1 MSFKDKNGVDSF
13 QGMLDIPTGKHCSVC
28 GEELFERCV
37 WGGLKIPLPCSCKKE
52 KIAEEKREKE
62 KREKFQKE
70 YMIHELYKNSG
81 MTPKELKKSLEDFIP
96 RPGTENALK
105 AAKRFAA
112 KAPNV
117 SKGILFMG
125 TCGSGKTHLAISIG
139 KEVMNK
145 GYSVKFITASD
156 FYKNIRATFS
166 ENSTTEKDV
175 IIPLVKCRLLIVD
188 EIGAT
193 APTAFSKSEFHGL
206 IDARLRYERPTILT
220 TNLTTEELAQT
231 FDSRTIDR
239 FCEGFVNVIITADS
253 YRRGGVGQ

>member
-1 MSFKDKNGVDSF
+1 MSSKDKNGVDSS
-13 QGMLDIPTGKHCSVC
+13 QGMLDVSTGEYCPVC
-28 GEELFERCV
+28 GDELFVRCV

-52 KIAEEKREKE
+52 KFAKEKREKE
-62 KREKFQKE
+62 EREKFQKE
-70 YMIHELYKNSG
+70 YMIKELYKNSG
-81 MTPKELKKSLEDFIP
+81 MPPKELKETFENFIP

-112 KAPNV
+112 KAPKV

-125 TCGSGKTHLAISIG
+125 TCGSGKTHLAAAIG

-175 IIPLVKCRLLIVD
+175 IAPLIKCRLLIVD

-193 APTAFSKSEFHGL
+193 APTAFSKSEFHNL
-206 IDARLRYERPTILT
+206 IDMRLRYERPTILT
-220 TNLTTEELAQT
+220 TNLTTEELSQA
-231 FDSRTIDR
+231 FDSRTVDR
-239 FCEGFVNVIITADS
+239 FSEGFVNVIITADS
-253 YRRGGVGQ
+253 YRRKGAG